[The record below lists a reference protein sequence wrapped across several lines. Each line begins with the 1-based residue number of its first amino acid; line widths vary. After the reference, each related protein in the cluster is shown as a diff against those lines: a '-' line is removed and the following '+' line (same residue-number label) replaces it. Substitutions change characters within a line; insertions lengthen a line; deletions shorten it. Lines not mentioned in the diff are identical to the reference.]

1 MSYFEHLYNVGGVQ
15 NVALSGLSD
24 LQLVSTG
31 NQRFLQATGAEAGQV
46 FTWNVTGN
54 NAVLVHNDILQNA
67 VGLSAPVGMHADG
80 NMVWV
85 YGVAGQGAQGFSVA
99 ADGGLN
105 AVHHVETGNGAITDM
120 AGASVA
126 GQMVALTVTRGA
138 TGVDVWRQNGSG
150 DFAFVETQTVG
161 MRGDGISV
169 EMVQVGGRMFA
180 VAASVF
186 DHQISTYSVG
196 NAGVLEPVSQ
206 VGALDGLGISQPT
219 HLEVIEAG
227 GTQFVLVGSYGTSSL
242 TLLRLEAG
250 GGLTPVHQVNDDL
263 DTRFAGVSVM
273 ESIEVNGA
281 TYVVA
286 GGHDDG
292 LSLFTVLPEG
302 RLLHLATVA
311 DTLVTGLD
319 GPGSISLSARDGG
332 IDMFVAESGTGIL
345 GAWRIDLDDNM
356 IVSAGGGGAASNQS
370 GSNLTAGAGQ
380 DVLMAGMGRDTLRG
394 GDGADVFVIMADDGQ
409 GDRIMDFEMGVD
421 RIDISSFEGF
431 TGLSSMSFQTRN
443 DGGVG
448 IRLGEEEIRVYG
460 ANGADLNADDFAL
473 RDFIFSDRISVADAV
488 QGPERNGT
496 DGNDRILGS
505 LSREMMYG
513 GGGNDTL
520 IAGAGN
526 DTLNGGAGADVMQG
540 GTGVDVVDYTGST
553 GSLRVDLL
561 FSQLNTNIAIGD
573 TYDSIENLIGSRGF
587 DNLRGT
593 FEANWIYGAS
603 NVDYIYGRRGDDTLD
618 GGVGDDVLFG
628 GVGADVL
635 IGGSGRDRAQ
645 YSESPVSL
653 VLDLALPER
662 NTERAAGDT
671 YDSIED
677 LAGGL
682 AADHISGDGAAN
694 RLFGRER
701 EDRLEGRWGDDYL
714 NGGAHSDTLIGGMGD
729 DTMRGGSHADTFIFN
744 AGDDVIEDF
753 SAHFGD
759 EIGFAAPGLP
769 FATTTPAAQV
779 MAQFATVQNG
789 DVVFDFG
796 SYGSLTLEGVG
807 AVSDLEGQIFV
818 F

>member
-24 LQLVSTG
+24 VQLVSMG
-31 NQRFLQATGAEAGQV
+31 SQRFLQATGAEAGQV

-54 NAVLVHNDILQNA
+54 NAVLVGNDILQNA
-67 VGLSAPVGMHADG
+67 AGLSAPVGMHADG
-80 NMVWV
+80 ALVWL

-99 ADGGLN
+99 ASGALN
-105 AVHHVETGNGAITDM
+105 AVHHVDTGNGAVTDM
-120 AGASVA
+120 AGASIG
-126 GQMVALTVTRGA
+126 GQMIALTVTRGA
-138 TGVDVWRQNGSG
+138 TGIEVWRQGGNG
-150 DFAFVETQTVG
+150 DFAYVETQTVAL
-161 MRGDGISV
+161 RGDGISV
-169 EMVQVGGRMFA
+169 EMVQVGAQMIA
-180 VAASVF
+180 VAASVY
-186 DHQISTYSVG
+186 DHQISTFSVSSSG
-196 NAGVLEPVSQ
+196 GLEPISQ
-206 VGALDGLGISQPT
+206 VGAVDGLGISQPT
-219 HLEVIEAG
+219 HLEVITAG
-227 GTQFVLVGSYGTSSL
+227 GAQFVLVGSYGTSSL
-242 TLLRLEAG
+242 TLLRLEG
-250 GGLTPVHQVNDDL
+250 DGSLTPVHQVNDDL

-273 ESIEVNGA
+273 ESITVDGA

-311 DTLVTGLD
+311 DTLATGLD
-319 GPGSISLSARDGG
+319 GPGAISLSARDGG

-345 GAWRIDLDDNM
+345 GAWRIDLEDNL
-356 IVSAGGGGAASNQS
+356 IVSANQS

-380 DVLMAGMGRDTLRG
+380 DVLMGGMGRDTLRG
-394 GDGADVFVIMADDGQ
+394 GAGEDVFIIMADGGQ

-431 TGLSSMSFQTRN
+431 TGLSSMNFQTRN

-460 ANGADLNADDFAL
+460 ANDTDLNADDFAL

-540 GTGVDVVDYTGST
+540 GTGVDVADYTGSF

-593 FEANWIYGAS
+593 FEDNWIYGAS

-635 IGGSGRDRAQ
+635 IGGTGRDRAQ
-645 YSESPVSL
+645 YSESPDAL

-662 NTERAAGDT
+662 NTERAAGDS

-714 NGGAHSDTLIGGMGD
+714 NGGAHSDTLIGGVGD
-729 DTMRGGSHADTFIFN
+729 DTMRGGSHADTFIFSE
-744 AGDDVIEDF
+744 GEDVIEDF

-759 EIGFAAPGLP
+759 EIWFSAPGLP

-779 MAQFATVQNG
+779 VAQFATAQNG
-789 DVVFDFG
+789 NVVFDFG

-807 AVSDLEGQIFV
+807 AVSDLGDQIFV